1 MHRNH
6 RIKIEFLPALMNL
19 PFAAIFIYILFSEQ
33 IYWNMFNSL
42 LAGYLGNLQWNWIY
56 ILMGLIFGIIA
67 YSVIIILLG
76 MIRIGFLHNRVLN
89 IIPTIFLAIMVV
101 VLIALV
107 NIDTRINLGYLFFL
121 LGPQPG
127 IEAYIGG
134 TLGVLG
140 LIGLEILGIKQLMQE
155 IRFRT
160 INPKK
165 SQKQCDFAKFI
176 RDLRQLQQL
185 SRVYWD
191 IVFYYQSGF
200 IILKPKFT
208 GRIFLPFLI
217 DISIC

>member
-6 RIKIEFLPALMNL
+6 RIKIEFLPALMNF

-42 LAGYLGNLQWNWIY
+42 LAGYLGIFMELDLYSDGINFWNY
-56 ILMGLIFGIIA
+56 CVF
-67 YSVIIILLG
+67 SHHNPLG

-127 IEAYIGG
+127 IEAYIGA

-140 LIGLEILGIKQLMQE
+140 LIGLEDSRDQTARCKK

-165 SQKQCDFAKFI
+165 SQKQFSLCQIYPRFAATTTVI
-176 RDLRQLQQL
+176 SSLLGYSVLL
-185 SRVYWD
+185 S
-191 IVFYYQSGF
+191 IGFYYPQTQ
-200 IILKPKFT
+200 IYWEN
-208 GRIFLPFLI
+208 IFAIFN
-217 DISIC
+217 